1 MLIYNI
7 NLLIVYIMSILSRY
21 FYQYDKYKI
30 LQNIFIVSMF
40 ISIWMVSG
48 LRYNVGTDFKSYEI
62 LFENVDNYDITN
74 SVFEL
79 GYLILNKITKL
90 LINDSQVIFLIT
102 SLIVLILIVRTV
114 YKYSSKLELSM
125 YLFINLYFYYESLN
139 IIRQYIAIAVMFYA
153 VKYVYNRNFI
163 KYILCILVAS
173 LFHTSAIFSFPIYFM
188 YNFKLTNVKILKGL
202 LVSMIILNLVQP
214 VFNIISLFIPRYS
227 YYSGGELFS
236 TGTYRSIIIMGTI
249 FFIAYIKRKTLIQND
264 YKNNL
269 YINVLFI
276 AFMLSFMGLKSVLF
290 IRIMVY
296 FSIYSIMIIPNIVNT
311 FDTKLKPI
319 IYLLVITISYVYAYL
334 LLSINDG
341 GVLPY
346 MVR

>member
-1 MLIYNI
+1 
-7 NLLIVYIMSILSRY
+7 
-21 FYQYDKYKI
+21 
-30 LQNIFIVSMF
+30 MF
-40 ISIWMVSG
+40 ISILIVSG
-48 LRYNVGTDFKSYEI
+48 FRYNVCTDFKSYEI